1 MDVGE
6 AIVRNLGAIGVDTVF
21 GGAGEANASML
32 LSLNGSATT
41 RTVIVRNEQ
50 GAAFMACGYAMFS
63 DRLGVCFATAGPG
76 EFNLL
81 SGLAV
86 ALSDSLPVLAISAFT
101 PARWRGKGALN
112 EASGLHRT
120 PDSRSIFEATTK
132 RSFLVEDPAA
142 VIDVLEQAARLAL
155 HGRPGPVHL
164 QVPTDVFR
172 MPVPRFRTIT
182 VTADPVLPDPRVI
195 AAAAETMSAAIR
207 DGEMLLLIGYGAVR
221 SHAADELLAFVQR
234 WQVPFATTM
243 DAKGILPEDHPL
255 SAGVLGTAGD
265 PGAAERFEAARVVLA
280 CGNSFAQNATYEFDP
295 HLYDGKD
302 LVHVNI
308 DPDEIGKVYRPRHG
322 IVADVRPAV
331 TALSAALDGR
341 VGTVP
346 ERRFAMRKHAGDE
359 VADGARI
366 HPASLVREL
375 NRLLPDRAIVLGDAG
390 GHMLWL
396 NAYLRLTR
404 GQIYQNPG
412 SFGPMASNVNGAI
425 GVRAANPDRHV
436 VVGCGDGAYLMAGF
450 ELLTAVAHDLPVIW
464 VIFNNGGF
472 NVIKQFQLMNFHETA
487 FTDFADPDFAAY
499 ARACGA
505 HGARVERL
513 ADFAAAFSEA
523 LASGRPAVID
533 VLVDADVYPPYQVE
547 LPRRALVGA

>member
-32 LSLNGSATT
+32 LSLRSATT
-41 RTVIVRNEQ
+41 KTVIVRNEQ

-120 PDSRSIFEATTK
+120 PDSWSIFAATTK
-132 RSFLVEDPAA
+132 RSFLVEDPGT
-142 VIDVLEQAARLAL
+142 VIDVLEQAVRLAFE
-155 HGRPGPVHL
+155 GRPGPVHL

-172 MPVPRFRTIT
+172 MPVPAFRTIS
-182 VTADPVLPDPRVI
+182 VAVDPVPPAPQAI
-195 AAAAETMSAAIR
+195 SEAAETVATVVR
-207 DGEMLLLIGYGAVR
+207 DGETLVLIGYGAVR
-221 SHAADELLAFVQR
+221 SHAADDLLAFVER
-234 WQVPFATTM
+234 FQVPFATTM
-243 DAKGILPEDHPL
+243 DAKGILPESHPL

-265 PGAAERFEAARVVLA
+265 PAAAGLFDDARVVIA
-280 CGNSFAQNATYEFDP
+280 FGNSFAQNATFEFSPD
-295 HLYDGKD
+295 LFDGKD

-308 DPDEIGKVYRPRHG
+308 DPAEIGKVYRPRHG

-331 TALSAALDGR
+331 RALSAALGER
-341 VGTVP
+341 VGSIP
-346 ERRFAMRKHAGDE
+346 ERRWEMRKHADAE
-359 VADGARI
+359 VAGGSRI
-366 HPASLVREL
+366 HPALLVREL
-375 NRLLPDRAIVLGDAG
+375 NRLLPERAIVLGDAG

-396 NAYLRLTR
+396 NAYLRLSH

-436 VVGCGDGAYLMAGF
+436 IVGCGDGAYLMAGF
-450 ELLTAVAHDLPVIW
+450 ELLTAVAHNLPVVW

-472 NVIKQFQLMNFHETA
+472 NVIKQFQLMHFHETA

-513 ADFAAAFSEA
+513 PDFAGAFTEA

-533 VLVDADVYPPYQVE
+533 VLVDAEVYPPYEVE
-547 LPRRALVGA
+547 LPRRALAGA